1 MVSLSLEWDGWWTD
15 AVSYAYTPN
24 DNMAFAVNLTN
35 PFDLDGDEDRFPAEI
50 NLRLSQTLSVGFR
63 YSF

>member
-1 MVSLSLEWDGWWTD
+1 MMDGKGENNGTNRAGGRVGYYEEEEEDDYDLEDD
-15 AVSYAYTPN
+15 
-24 DNMAFAVNLTN
+24 
-35 PFDLDGDEDRFPAEI
+35 DLDGDEDRFPAEI